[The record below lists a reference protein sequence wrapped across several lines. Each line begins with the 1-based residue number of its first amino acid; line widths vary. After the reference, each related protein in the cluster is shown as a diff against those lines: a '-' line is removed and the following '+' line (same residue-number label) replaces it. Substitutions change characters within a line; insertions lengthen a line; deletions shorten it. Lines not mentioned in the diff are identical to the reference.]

1 VQKMKEFEIRIA
13 KVVYRTTDEFKT
25 EEEARMWARE
35 KRDKLRELIDDNV
48 VEYFFEVTE
57 VSNV

>member
-1 VQKMKEFEIRIA
+1 MKEFEIRIA

-35 KRDKLRELIDDNV
+35 KRDILRELIDDNA
-48 VEYFFEVTE
+48 VEYFFEVDE

>member
-1 VQKMKEFEIRIA
+1 MKEFEISIA

-35 KRDKLRELIDDNV
+35 KRDKLRELIDDNA
-48 VEYFFEVTE
+48 VEYYFEVEEIT
-57 VSNV
+57 NV

>member
-1 VQKMKEFEIRIA
+1 MKEFEIRIA

-25 EEEARMWARE
+25 EEEARMWAAG
-35 KRDKLRELIDDNV
+35 KRDILRELIDDNA
-48 VEYFFEVTE
+48 VEYFFEVDE

>member
-1 VQKMKEFEIRIA
+1 MKEFEIRIA

-25 EEEARMWARE
+25 EEEARMWAAN
-35 KRDKLRELIDDNV
+35 KRDIFRELIDDNA
-48 VEYFFEVTE
+48 VEYFFEVDE

>member
-1 VQKMKEFEIRIA
+1 MKEFEIRIA

-35 KRDKLRELIDDNV
+35 KRDILCELIDDNA
-48 VEYFFEVTE
+48 VEYFFEVDE

>member
-1 VQKMKEFEIRIA
+1 MKEFEIRIA